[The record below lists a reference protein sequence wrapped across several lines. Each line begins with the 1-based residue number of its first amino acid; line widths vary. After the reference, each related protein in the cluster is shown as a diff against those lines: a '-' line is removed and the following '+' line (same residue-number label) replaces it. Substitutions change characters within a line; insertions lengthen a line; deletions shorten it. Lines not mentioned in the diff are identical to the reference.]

1 MKINKLKVWKK
12 VEKFIEQRY
21 FSRSQDKFYVKYI
34 FYNLNHLICLF
45 RSIHQVFCQKAVIKS
60 FA

>member
-12 VEKFIEQRY
+12 VEKFVGQRC
-21 FSRSQDKFYVKYI
+21 FSRYQDKFYVRYN
-34 FYNLNHLICLF
+34 FYNLNH
-45 RSIHQVFCQKAVIKS
+45 QDVFCQKAFIKN